1 MATLDITS
9 VRKWDEQQVQRFLC
23 SHMNG
28 RYKHLASSFK
38 MVDGLQVYNL
48 TESQMKDICGK
59 ALGSALYQ
67 NLHPE
72 SKRNGNRPYYGD
84 DAGDYT
90 SLRNDSELEDQLNF
104 YSRSTLPPLL
114 TSPSIPTI
122 IALLTVAL
130 LLVYL
135 FLSPLKGFS
144 LRRHSATHLYQVR
157 ANGTRHTS
165 ASF

>member
-1 MATLDITS
+1 MKDQQSSYFLLVTVAGVHPYCISNRGPKKMATLDITS

-72 SKRNGNRPYYGD
+72 SKINGDYYSD
-84 DAGDYT
+84 DAG
-90 SLRNDSELEDQLNF
+90 NF
-104 YSRSTLPPLL
+104 
-114 TSPSIPTI
+114 
-122 IALLTVAL
+122 
-130 LLVYL
+130 
-135 FLSPLKGFS
+135 
-144 LRRHSATHLYQVR
+144 SA
-157 ANGTRHTS
+157 
-165 ASF
+165 

>member
-1 MATLDITS
+1 MKDQQSSYFLLVFLLPACTPYCISNRGPKKMATLDITS

-72 SKRNGNRPYYGD
+72 SKRNGKRPYYGD

-90 SLRNDSELEDQLNF
+90 SLRSDSELEDQLNF
-104 YSRSTLPPLL
+104 IVAQRCRRSLLPHRSR
-114 TSPSIPTI
+114 PS
-122 IALLTVAL
+122 
-130 LLVYL
+130 
-135 FLSPLKGFS
+135 
-144 LRRHSATHLYQVR
+144 
-157 ANGTRHTS
+157 
-165 ASF
+165 

>member
-1 MATLDITS
+1 MKDQQSSYSSRHVAGVHPILLSNRGPKDGNPGYS
-9 VRKWDEQQVQRFLC
+9 FGEKWDEQQVQRFLC

-72 SKRNGNRPYYGD
+72 SKRNGKRPYYGD
-84 DAGDYT
+84 DAGSI

-104 YSRSTLPPLL
+104 IVAQRCRRSLLPHRSR
-114 TSPSIPTI
+114 PS
-122 IALLTVAL
+122 
-130 LLVYL
+130 
-135 FLSPLKGFS
+135 
-144 LRRHSATHLYQVR
+144 
-157 ANGTRHTS
+157 
-165 ASF
+165 